1 MPKSIEIT
9 AWLYEQQYNAL
20 AERLR
25 AVGVESVNKEAERL
39 ILERYQQLVPKEEQN
54 KIENELRE
62 KIAAEEKQHE
72 ESRRFGLIKFIENG
86 SVCCFTSDL
95 LSDLRQNAIVMRRYL
110 RDEIEPV
117 PESLADYYALNGQQE
132 ITRDDYD
139 SYVQEFGIHPNVTGV
154 FVFDLDTG
162 IVSTIDRESG
172 ECDSYNIKDVS
183 TAIYH
188 AQRKT
193 SLAFWARDDYFYSQL
208 DGKELPSEQETEQD
222 DSPAILM

>member
-1 MPKSIEIT
+1 MPNSIEIT

-20 AERLR
+20 AKCLR
-25 AVGVESVNKEAERL
+25 ALGVESVNKEAERL
-39 ILERYQQLVPKEEQN
+39 IFERYQQLVPKEEQD

-62 KIAAEEKQHE
+62 KITAEEKALE

-86 SVCCFTSDL
+86 SVRCFASDL
-95 LSDLRQNAIVMRRYL
+95 LADLRQNAIVMRRYL
-110 RDEIEPV
+110 RDEIEPA
-117 PESLADYYALNGQQE
+117 PESLADYYASNGQTE
-132 ITRDDYD
+132 ITQDEYD
-139 SYVQEFGIHPNVTGV
+139 RYAEQFGSGENVTGV
-154 FVFDLDTG
+154 FVFNLDAG

-172 ECDSYNIKDVS
+172 ECDSYNMKDVS
-183 TAIYH
+183 TAVYH